1 MAIYLSLYDG
11 NLSVVYSVC
20 CKSIAALIIFVSKI

>member
-1 MAIYLSLYDG
+1 MVIYLSLYDG

-20 CKSIAALIIFVSKI
+20 CESIGEMITFVSKI